1 VLGDGVV
8 KLRERVLLPRLKGDK
23 KRSSSLNSISN
34 FKTKEK
40 GDHLFHFPDI
50 LLYRNLISKNIIA

>member
-1 VLGDGVV
+1 
-8 KLRERVLLPRLKGDK
+8 VLLPRLKGDK